1 VCGFTKDDCMR
12 ISIGL
17 NENHI
22 LLGFHFNGN
31 AMEVDEYGFL
41 SIDSNKDDPIK
52 VAFMKP
58 ITERLIRG

>member
-1 VCGFTKDDCMR
+1 MR